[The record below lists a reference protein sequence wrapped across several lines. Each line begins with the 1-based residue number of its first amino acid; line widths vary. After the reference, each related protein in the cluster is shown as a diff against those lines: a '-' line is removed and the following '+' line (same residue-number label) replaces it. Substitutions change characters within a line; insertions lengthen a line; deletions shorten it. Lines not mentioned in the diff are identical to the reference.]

1 VYKGGV
7 GHSRTQ
13 FHCKLIVW
21 DRSIELCTAI
31 YTLTRKFPREEIYG
45 LTSQIRR
52 AGVSIASNI
61 AEGYGRGSRG
71 QFKQFLAIA
80 LGSYMELQTQLMIAR
95 RLGFVDSSDFE
106 RVESLAS
113 EVGRMLSAM
122 LSKLRVAPD
131 P

>member
-1 VYKGGV
+1 MYKGGV

-31 YTLTRKFPREEIYG
+31 YALTRKFPREEIYG

>member
-1 VYKGGV
+1 MYKGGV

-31 YTLTRKFPREEIYG
+31 YALTRKFPREEIYG

-71 QFKQFLAIA
+71 QSKQFLAIA

>member
-31 YTLTRKFPREEIYG
+31 YALTRKLPREEIYG

>member
-31 YTLTRKFPREEIYG
+31 YALTRKFPREEIYG

>member
-1 VYKGGV
+1 
-7 GHSRTQ
+7 
-13 FHCKLIVW
+13 
-21 DRSIELCTAI
+21 
-31 YTLTRKFPREEIYG
+31 
-45 LTSQIRR
+45 
-52 AGVSIASNI
+52 
-61 AEGYGRGSRG
+61 
-71 QFKQFLAIA
+71 
-80 LGSYMELQTQLMIAR
+80 MELQTQLMIAR